1 MTYWLV
7 SHGSIQAS
15 KLCFIL
21 FFLLGLLGMLSKSL
35 GQILR
40 VAVSMHVLFSVE
52 EEEICTTVSEKA
64 IKAAINFV
72 EVCCQQ
78 TAYLTGR
85 GEIDE
90 ELQLLQAGD

>member
-1 MTYWLV
+1 MAQGIPV
-7 SHGSIQAS
+7 ST
-15 KLCFIL
+15 
-21 FFLLGLLGMLSKSL
+21 
-35 GQILR
+35 
-40 VAVSMHVLFSVE
+40 HVLFSVD

-64 IKAAINFV
+64 FKAAINFV

>member
-7 SHGSIQAS
+7 SHVTIQAS

-35 GQILR
+35 GQILH
-40 VAVSMHVLFSVE
+40 VTVSMH
-52 EEEICTTVSEKA
+52 EEICTTVSEKA